1 MGRQVLKSN
10 PNSNPNSRTDQLV
23 LVAGILFLAMS
34 ASAAGGG
41 AQGEAHGGISSA
53 QLKTIVYQTI
63 NVTVIVM
70 GMVYFLRKGIGA
82 FLESRQKAY
91 LEAKEKAFSALRKA
105 EAEHNDIQQKLN
117 KLQTSRTDTIARA
130 QAEASELKNS
140 IIQEAKQL
148 SASIKREAEEAS
160 RIEVERA
167 KTQIRDYMIQQA
179 VVQANSNL
187 KAGITE
193 EDHRKLNINFI
204 SNIEAPHS

>member
-1 MGRQVLKSN
+1 MLKN
-10 PNSNPNSRTDQLV
+10 PNSKIIDAL
-23 LVAGILFLAMS
+23 LVAGTILIAVS

-41 AQGEAHGGISSA
+41 APGDAHGGISSA
-53 QLKTIVYQTI
+53 QMKTIIYQVI
-63 NVTVIVM
+63 NVSVIIF
-70 GMVYFLRKGIGA
+70 GMIYFLRKGIGA

-105 EAEHNDIQQKLN
+105 EEEHKDIQVKLS
-117 KLQTSRTDTIARA
+117 KLQTTRTDTIARA
-130 QAEASELKNS
+130 QAEAFELKNT

-148 SASIKREAEEAS
+148 SVSIKREAEEAS

-187 KAGITE
+187 KTGITE
-193 EDHRKLNINFI
+193 DDHRKLNINFI